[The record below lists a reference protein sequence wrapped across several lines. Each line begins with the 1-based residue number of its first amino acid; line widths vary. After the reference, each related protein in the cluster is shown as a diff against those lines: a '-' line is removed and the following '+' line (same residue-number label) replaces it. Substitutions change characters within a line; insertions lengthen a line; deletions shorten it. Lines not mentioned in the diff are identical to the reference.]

1 MSILA
6 AVRPDERDPTALHLG
21 GIMARSTGD
30 ELVVCTVVPTSWPA
44 GVGRIDAEYQEYL
57 DRLAQETLDRARA
70 GCPADLRAGYV
81 AAHARSVPAGLLEV
95 ATLRDASMIVVGSSS
110 AGALGHVTVGSVAE
124 WLLHSSPLPLALAPR
139 GYLSRPDAVVTRVT
153 AAFGGAPGSADLVVA
168 AGRVAAQVG
177 ASLRIA
183 SFAVRPRTILTAGV
197 GSRAEDEVVGEWVRG
212 AEEAQ
217 QDALRQVAD
226 LPVAP
231 HGLTTVVGYGH
242 DWAQALEDVE
252 WRDGDVLVVGSST
265 VGPARPGV
273 PGLAWFQDHPARAG
287 AGRGGTAGR
296 RHRPARPAGGRRL
309 TGDVAARPVPG
320 SAVEASAPSCAP
332 PSTAT
337 ASTCSAVR
345 RGGLRRVGRPG
356 PGRSSTV
363 GPPDHGV
370 PASLRPG

>member
-21 GIMARSTGD
+21 GVVARSTGE

-70 GCPADLRAGYV
+70 GCPADVRAGYV

-110 AGALGHVTVGSVAE
+110 AGAPGHVTVGSVAE

-139 GYLSRPDAVVTRVT
+139 GYMSRPDAVVTRVT

-183 SFAVRPRTILTAGV
+183 SFAVRPRTPLTAGI
-197 GSRAEDEVVGEWVRG
+197 GSRAEDEVVREWVRG

-231 HGLTTVVGYGH
+231 HGLATVVGYGH

-252 WRDGDVLVVGSST
+252 WRDGDALVVGSST
-265 VGPARPGV
+265 VGPLARVFLGS
-273 PGLAWFQDHPARAG
+273 
-287 AGRGGTAGR
+287 RGSKII
-296 RHRPARPAGGRRL
+296 RHA
-309 TGDVAARPVPG
+309 PVPVVVVPRG
-320 SAVEASAPSCAP
+320 AVAD
-332 PSTAT
+332 
-337 ASTCSAVR
+337 
-345 RGGLRRVGRPG
+345 LL
-356 PGRSSTV
+356 
-363 GPPDHGV
+363 GPP
-370 PASLRPG
+370 